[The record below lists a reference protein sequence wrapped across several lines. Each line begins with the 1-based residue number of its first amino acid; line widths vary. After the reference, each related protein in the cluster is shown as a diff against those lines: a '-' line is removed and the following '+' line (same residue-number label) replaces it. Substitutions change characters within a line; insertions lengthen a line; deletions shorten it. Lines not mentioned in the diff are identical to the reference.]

1 MKSIH
6 ESMRDEKGFT
16 LVELAVVMVI
26 VGLLI
31 GGILKGQ
38 EMIANQQV
46 NSTIAQIKAVDA
58 AQATFRDIYDAIP
71 GDMSD
76 AVTRVTGCAAPCA
89 NGDGDNSLETAP
101 LVGAPNAETL
111 NFFRHL
117 AGAGLLAGMSPTD
130 TTYLDANINNVEF
143 IPGTQAAA
151 ALGQAAAGVARSGHY
166 LGVNATGGAGN
177 AVGLTPLQAGRIDRK
192 LDDGVSNTGGAIAGG
207 TVAACADANGV
218 YLENLGAA
226 GCTIAILMQ

>member
-6 ESMRDEKGFT
+6 ESIRDEKGFT

-46 NSTIAQIKAVDA
+46 NSTIAQIKSVDA
-58 AQATFRDIYDAIP
+58 AQATFRDIYDALP
-71 GDMSD
+71 GDMVD
-76 AVTRVTGCAAPCA
+76 ALTRVTGCVAPCA
-89 NGDGDNSLETAP
+89 NGDGDNTLETAP
-101 LVGAPNAETL
+101 MVAAPDAEAL
-111 NFFRHL
+111 NFSRHL
-117 AGAGLLAGMSPTD
+117 AGAGLVAGSSAVDLNFMEGTIRD
-130 TTYLDANINNVEF
+130 IEF

-151 ALGQAAAGVARSGHY
+151 ALGQAAAGVARSGNY
-166 LGVNATGGAGN
+166 LGVNSTGGVGN

-207 TVAACADANGV
+207 TVAACANAAGA
-218 YLENLGAA
+218 YLENLGAS